1 MMSKITIE
9 LEPAQL
15 EQAINRLDAESQ
27 LRLAK
32 QLATRQMRLVVAK
45 LRHTVKRKH
54 LSARAIDRIVEQARQ
69 ELGHRSPH

>member
-32 QLATRQMRLVVAK
+32 QLAARLATRQMRSVVAK
-45 LRHTVKRKH
+45 LRHTVRRK
-54 LSARAIDRIVEQARQ
+54 
-69 ELGHRSPH
+69 HRSPHQTA